1 MSVLTLSAAFGD
13 YDRTRPIVD
22 GRVQIDGVNAICQLL
37 SPEEMFFRAFRH
49 QDFDICELSMSSY
62 CVSVSRGDNQYIAVP
77 VFLSRTFRHTS
88 IYIRTDRGINT
99 PMDLKDRRVGIA
111 EYQLTANVWA
121 RAFLEEEGLA
131 PSDIQWIMG
140 GMITPDRPEKIKLQ
154 LPPEVRMERAPAGA
168 TLNQMLLDGDLD
180 GFVGPRAL
188 PCFVDGHP
196 SVGWLYADPQAAAE
210 AYYKRTNIFPIMHVL
225 GVRKELANKYP
236 FLPGALLKAF
246 TEAKTMAL
254 DALLDVSATKVTL
267 PFVEE
272 SLGRARALM
281 GEDFWSYGL
290 KPNAH
295 VLDTFLDAH
304 HRQGLS
310 SRRLQPEDLFHPA
323 SLETY
328 AL

>member
-1 MSVLTLSAAFGD
+1 VSKLTLSAAFGD

-22 GRVQIDGVNAICQLL
+22 GRVQIDGVEPVCQLL

-62 CVSVSRGDNQYIAVP
+62 CVSVSRGDNQYIAIP

-88 IYIRTDRGINT
+88 IYIRTDRGIES
-99 PMDLKDRRVGIA
+99 PMDLKDRRIGIA

-121 RAFLEEEGLA
+121 RAFMEEEGLG
-131 PSDIQWIMG
+131 PSDIQWVMG

-154 LPPEVRMERAPAGA
+154 LPPDVRMEPAPEGA
-168 TLNQMLLDGDLD
+168 TLNQMLIDGEID

-188 PCFVDGHP
+188 PCFAEGHP
-196 SVGWLYADPQAAAE
+196 NVGWLYSDPEAAAR
-210 AYYKRTNIFPIMHVL
+210 AYYERTKIFPIMHML
-225 GVRKELANKYP
+225 GVKKELAEQHP

-254 DALLDVSATKVTL
+254 DALLDVSATKVTM

-272 SLGRARALM
+272 SLNRVHDLM
-281 GEDFWSYGL
+281 GDDFWSYGF
-290 KPNAH
+290 KSNEH
-295 VLDTFLDAH
+295 VLNTFLDAH
-304 HRQGLS
+304 HKQGLS
-310 SRRLQPEDLFHPA
+310 EKRLQPADLFHPA
-323 SLETY
+323 TLESY
-328 AL
+328 VL

>member
-1 MSVLTLSAAFGD
+1 
-13 YDRTRPIVD
+13 
-22 GRVQIDGVNAICQLL
+22 
-37 SPEEMFFRAFRH
+37 
-49 QDFDICELSMSSY
+49 
-62 CVSVSRGDNQYIAVP
+62 
-77 VFLSRTFRHTS
+77 
-88 IYIRTDRGINT
+88 
-99 PMDLKDRRVGIA
+99 
-111 EYQLTANVWA
+111 
-121 RAFLEEEGLA
+121 
-131 PSDIQWIMG
+131 MG
-140 GMITPDRPEKIKLQ
+140 GMITPDRPEKIKLE

-168 TLNQMLLDGDLD
+168 TLNQMLLDGDID

-210 AYYKRTNIFPIMHVL
+210 AYYKRTQIFPIMHVL
-225 GVRKELANKYP
+225 GVRKELANRHP

-246 TEAKTMAL
+246 TEAKAMAL

-304 HRQGLS
+304 YRQGLS